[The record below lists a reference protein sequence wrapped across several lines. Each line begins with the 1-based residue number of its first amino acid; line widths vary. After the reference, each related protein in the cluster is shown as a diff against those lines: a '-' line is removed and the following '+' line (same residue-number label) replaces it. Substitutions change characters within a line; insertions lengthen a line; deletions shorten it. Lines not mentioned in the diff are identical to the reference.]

1 MRRRVLGRT
10 GLEVGEL
17 SLGGLFISSVGGEFE
32 QGRAAIL
39 RALELGVNFVD
50 TAPSYANS
58 EEVLGRVL
66 DGVDPPVIMSTKL
79 GARPDPF
86 EPQNP
91 DHLRQSVEE
100 SLRLLKRDYVD
111 ILMVHEPD
119 RPRQHD
125 WWEDGEAYTGP
136 VLAVL
141 DELKERGIIRFTGL
155 GGTSAYAMVPI
166 MATDRF
172 DVVLTAF
179 NYNLLWR
186 EAELGI
192 LPMARS
198 LNMGIIIGS
207 PLQQGVLARRYDD
220 EVRSGPH
227 WMSPQR
233 REQLLTLYAYL
244 DELGMDLPEMCLRF
258 LLSNPDVSCAL
269 MGARSREEVEAN
281 VAAADRGPLPDEVLA
296 RLREIAAMVPMRPA
310 EEPVCLPLGRGY
322 PGLGHV
328 SG

>member
-39 RALELGVNFVD
+39 RALELGVNYVD

-58 EEVLGRVL
+58 EEVLGKAL
-66 DGVDPPVIMSTKL
+66 AGVDPPVIMSTKL
-79 GARPDPF
+79 GGRPDPF

-100 SLRLLKRDYVD
+100 SLRLLKRDRID
-111 ILMVHEPD
+111 ILMIHEPD

-125 WWEDGEAYTGP
+125 WWEDREAYTGP

-141 DELKERGIIRFTGL
+141 DELKEREIIRFTGL

-166 MATDRF
+166 MATGRF

-186 EAELGI
+186 EAEHGI
-192 LPMARS
+192 LPTARS
-198 LNMGIIIGS
+198 LNMGVIIGS
-207 PLQQGVLARRYDD
+207 PLQQGVLSRRYDE
-220 EVRSGPH
+220 EVRRGPH
-227 WMSPQR
+227 WLSPQR
-233 REQLLTLYAYL
+233 REQLLTLYGYL
-244 DELGMDLPEMCLRF
+244 DELGMALPELCLRF
-258 LLSNPDVSCAL
+258 PLSNPDVSCVL
-269 MGARSREEVEAN
+269 MGARSRGEVEAN
-281 VAAADRGPLPDEVLA
+281 VAAAAQGALPAEVLA
-296 RLREIAAMVPMRPA
+296 RLQEIAAMVPTRPS
-310 EEPVCLPLGRGY
+310 EEPICLPLGREY

-328 SG
+328 AG

>member
-1 MRRRVLGRT
+1 MRKRVLGRT

-17 SLGGLFISSVGGEFE
+17 ALGGLFISSVGGDFE

-39 RALELGVNFVD
+39 RALELGVNYVD

-66 DGVDPPVIMSTKL
+66 AGIDPPVIMSTKL
-79 GARPDPF
+79 GGRPDPF

-100 SLRLLKRDYVD
+100 SLRLLKRDHID

-136 VLAVL
+136 VVAVL
-141 DELKERGIIRFTGL
+141 DELKERGTIRFTGV

-166 MATDRF
+166 MATGRF

-186 EAELGI
+186 EAELGV
-192 LPMARS
+192 LPMAKS
-198 LNMGIIIGS
+198 LNMGVIIGS
-207 PLQQGVLARRYDD
+207 PLQQGVLARRYDE
-220 EVRSGPH
+220 EVQRGPH
-227 WMSPQR
+227 WLSPQR

-244 DELGMDLPEMCLRF
+244 DELGMSLPEMCLRF
-258 LLSNPDVSCAL
+258 VLSNPDVSCVL
-269 MGARSREEVEAN
+269 MGPRSCEEVEAG
-281 VAAADRGPLPDEVLA
+281 VAAADRGTLPAEALT
-296 RLREIAAMVPMRPA
+296 RLQEIAAMLPMRPA
-310 EEPVCLPLGRGY
+310 EEPVCLPLGRQY

-328 SG
+328 GG